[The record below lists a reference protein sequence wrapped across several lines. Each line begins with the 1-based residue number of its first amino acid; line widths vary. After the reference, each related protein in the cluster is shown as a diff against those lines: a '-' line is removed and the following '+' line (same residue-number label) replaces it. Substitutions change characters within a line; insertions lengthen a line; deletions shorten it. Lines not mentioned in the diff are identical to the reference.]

1 MFRLVF
7 LLLLSSLALAYINKT
22 QDDISPQGDAR
33 MGADAVTS
41 GTDLDDKELQAQE
54 DQREKPDTNQESEK
68 AKPKTKS
75 DQETNYGLPPN

>member
-7 LLLLSSLALAYINKT
+7 LLLLSSLALAYINKS
-22 QDDISPQGDAR
+22 QDEISPQGDSR

-54 DQREKPDTNQESEK
+54 EHREKPDPDQETGK
-68 AKPKTKS
+68 AKPKTDENVELKT
-75 DQETNYGLPPN
+75 Q